1 MFHFTIQAAVH
12 KNVGAL
18 CTIRERVLGVSFPPE
33 RLKRIYFE
41 IIEDVEQIVLLAFH
55 SRKTVG
61 YIHARRVNDFSSGE
75 FTEISEIALL
85 PYYQKRGAGT
95 FLVLGVEQWGR
106 QMALRAM
113 KCNLKSD
120 NEAMKA
126 LLKGCGFS
134 ESCPGAFEKTI
145 V

>member
-12 KNVGAL
+12 KNVCAL
-18 CTIRERVLGVSFPPE
+18 CAIRERVLGVSLSPE
-33 RLKRIYFE
+33 HLKRIYFE
-41 IIEDVEQIVLLAFH
+41 IIEDAEQIILLAFH

-61 YIHARRVNDFSSGE
+61 YIHARRVNDFSCGE

-95 FLVLGVEQWGR
+95 FLVLGVEQWAR
-106 QMALRAM
+106 QMAVRVM

-134 ESCPGAFEKTI
+134 ESGLGAFEKTI
-145 V
+145 I